1 MHKRRKAAV
10 NRFSRV
16 NVADILRYRGRGYKS
31 GTSRRPLSALA
42 PGHHPLP
49 SISARRFSRL
59 ALSGDWRRN
68 PTARRARRGGVKF
81 INRVLADQRRAPK
94 IKGVAAAAAGP
105 ARPPADTMLSSTA
118 PGAPAGAA
126 RRDFLMSSSTMRRQ
140 IVVAR
145 TTRLDVVDAVDV
157 APVS

>member
-1 MHKRRKAAV
+1 MDGQTDRQQWPQEQSRTMHKRRKAAV

-81 INRVLADQRRAPK
+81 INRVLADQRRARRRSKASPPPPPP
-94 IKGVAAAAAGP
+94 GRRGHRPTQCCRQRRPV
-105 ARPPADTMLSSTA
+105 RPPA
-118 PGAPAGAA
+118 P
-126 RRDFLMSSSTMRRQ
+126 R
-140 IVVAR
+140 VV
-145 TTRLDVVDAVDV
+145 TF
-157 APVS
+157 